1 MLGCGLHRYLV
12 LLLVSVPRMVC
23 SHKQRTALHTD
34 GTVHQWRMYTQVTI
48 HPYQDVVKTFTK
60 TGDFNL
66 AWKNRRQGTP
76 NSWSHLN
83 YREAYTLET
92 SVLRRFG
99 SVPSP
104 CGSAHLPRMLS
115 SNDTDCTMTTSWDGV
130 SLNATEGCEAFCRL
144 PIESVRQQ
152 ARCIDEHLRLANVTH
167 GDMTPDGKNMLV
179 NGTRLVLYDFDI
191 ATLDHQPALLHER
204 NQIRRHKHGSPP
216 DVLIMLEQFRRAN
229 CGSSGCPQ
237 NKASYLN

>member
-12 LLLVSVPRMVC
+12 LLLVSAPRMVC
-23 SHKQRTALHTD
+23 SHKQRTALQTD
-34 GTVHQWRMYTQVTI
+34 GTVNQWRMYTQVII

-60 TGDFNL
+60 TGNG
-66 AWKNRRQGTP
+66 KHPNR
-76 NSWSHLN
+76 WSHLN

-92 SVLRRFG
+92 SVLRRLG

-144 PIESVRQQ
+144 PIVSVRQQ

-167 GDMTPDGKNMLV
+167 GDMMPDGKNMLV
-179 NGTRLVLYDFDI
+179 NGTPLVLYDFDI
-191 ATLDHQPALLHER
+191 ATLDHQPALLYER
-204 NQIRRHKHGSPP
+204 NQIRRHKHGSGTRETQDFSCQQLVP
-216 DVLIMLEQFRRAN
+216 VAGN
-229 CGSSGCPQ
+229 
-237 NKASYLN
+237 